1 VLQKAPRFLAA
12 KRYLLNLKILY
23 LKDFKNENMNYKYFS
38 VQLENKIAHVAFNR
52 PEKSNALH
60 MEAWLEM
67 QSIFETLSTTDEA
80 RVIILKGEGKNFCA
94 GIDLELLMS
103 VAQLNDIA
111 CSGKKSEKIRNLV
124 LTLQKTVTAIEK
136 CSKPVLA
143 AVHGACIGGGVDII
157 CACDIRYCSEDAYF
171 TIKEID
177 LGMVADLG
185 TLQRL
190 PKLIAPGMA
199 AELAYTGRKVHGTE
213 AKSIAL
219 VNQYYASREELMEGV
234 TAIASTIASK
244 SPVSIRGTKEVLR
257 YTRDH
262 SVDDALNYMATWNAA
277 MLLSND
283 LMEAFQST
291 MEKRKPN
298 FDD

>member
-1 VLQKAPRFLAA
+1 
-12 KRYLLNLKILY
+12 
-23 LKDFKNENMNYKYFS
+23 MNYKYFS
-38 VQLENKIAHVAFNR
+38 VQIENKIAHVAFNR

-67 QSIFETLSTTDEA
+67 QSIFETLSTTDEV

-124 LTLQKTVTAIEK
+124 LTLQETVNAIEK
-136 CSKPVLA
+136 CAKPVLA
-143 AVHGACIGGGVDII
+143 AVHGACIGGGLDIT
-157 CACDIRYCSEDAYF
+157 CACDMRYCSEEAYF

-199 AELAYTGRKVHGTE
+199 AELAYTGRKVHGKE
-213 AKSIAL
+213 AKSIGL
-219 VNQYYASREELMEGV
+219 VNQYYASREELIEGV
-234 TAIASTIASK
+234 TEIASTIASK
-244 SPVSIRGTKEVLR
+244 SPVSIRGTKEVLK

-298 FDD
+298 FED